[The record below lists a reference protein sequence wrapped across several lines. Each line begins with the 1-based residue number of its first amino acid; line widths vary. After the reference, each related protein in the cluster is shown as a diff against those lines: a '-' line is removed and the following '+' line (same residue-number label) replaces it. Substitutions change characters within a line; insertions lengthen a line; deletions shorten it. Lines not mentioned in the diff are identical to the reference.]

1 MKSMVDFTQVAPE
14 TTFDTT
20 VCRCTHLTNFGS
32 GFFVAPNPIDFDA
45 VFEGFAD
52 IGSNPAV
59 FATVITIFGLYI
71 IGVMWARW
79 KDKKDLQKVMYF
91 RKWDAILASTRD
103 SKSSI
108 EFFQIT
114 QELSLGTRFEENGV
128 IYYLIVSSED
138 GKELFY

>member
-1 MKSMVDFTQVAPE
+1 MIDFTQVGPE
-14 TTFDTT
+14 TTFETT

-45 VFEGFAD
+45 VSEGFAD
-52 IGSNPAV
+52 ISSNPVV

-79 KDKKDLQKVMYF
+79 KDKKDLQKVIYF
-91 RKWDAILASTRD
+91 SKQNAIMASTRD

-108 EFFQIT
+108 NFFKKIT
-114 QELSLGTRFEENGV
+114 QEFSLGTQFEENGV
-128 IYYLIVSSED
+128 IYSLIVSSED
-138 GKELFY
+138 GKELFH

>member
-1 MKSMVDFTQVAPE
+1 MIDFTQVGPE
-14 TTFDTT
+14 TTFEAT

-45 VFEGFAD
+45 VFKGFAD

-91 RKWDAILASTRD
+91 SKQDAILASTRD

-108 EFFQIT
+108 NFFQIT
-114 QELSLGTRFEENGV
+114 KEFSLGIQFQKNGV
-128 IYYLIVSSED
+128 IHSLVVRSED
-138 GKELFY
+138 GKELFH